1 MFYNLHVEICAERLA
16 FFSQGGIY
24 LLNLVDFSVGGFPL
38 LVIGMF
44 ELVAISW
51 IYGEKNKFVLTLVY
65 ALSILKDNQYV
76 HAASKK
82 NTDKRNKNAKGP
94 RRSKTY
100 KDVKS
105 MGENNFQSSHIMYL
119 TF

>member
-1 MFYNLHVEICAERLA
+1 MFYNLHVKIWAERLA

-82 NTDKRNKNAKGP
+82 TQIKETKMQKG
-94 RRSKTY
+94 RKGQKH

-105 MGENNFQSSHIMYL
+105 MGENNFQSSYIMYL